1 MEPFNQFL
9 EEIFSKK
16 NSFKETSGK
25 ISSLDL
31 AKKLDE
37 TFCSL
42 SKKLKFI
49 HVTGTNGKGSVCF
62 QIASS
67 LAASGLNVGLF
78 TSPHLLCPTER
89 IAFFPRWSKQPTFI
103 SKEEFLNLGQIVL
116 KACSDR
122 DIPIVFFN
130 LLFQMALCFFF
141 NQKVDLAVI
150 EVGIGGRF
158 DTTNIIT
165 PILSVITSIDYDHK
179 ELLGSTLEEI
189 GWQKAGIIKEGIDVV
204 LGPTVIQNS
213 VFNEIKN
220 KKATFHAIK
229 KEFPDY
235 VSENHQIAL
244 TSLAV
249 LSKKLSINSPSF
261 SAHFTDK
268 PPCRFEVISE
278 SKWLDN
284 TSFSAIVLDVA
295 HNPHGF
301 NALIKKLQKELSELS
316 FVFLV
321 ALSARKESKEILK
334 ALSEC
339 SDTFFFPDMEDE
351 QFYKPSHLENQLK
364 AYTNSSALSGGTVK
378 SLFLKALSE
387 KRERRSA
394 LICCGSFY
402 LMKPILEI
410 LK

>member
-1 MEPFNQFL
+1 MDSFNQFL
-9 EEIFSKK
+9 EQIYSKK
-16 NSFKETSGK
+16 NSFKETSLI
-25 ISSLDL
+25 ISSFDL

-37 TFCSL
+37 TFSSP

-62 QIASS
+62 KVASS
-67 LAASGLNVGLF
+67 LAASGLTVGLF

-89 IAFFPRWSKQPTFI
+89 IAVFPRNSKTPSFI
-103 SKEEFLNLGQIVL
+103 SKNEFLNLGRVVL
-116 KACSDR
+116 KACSDC
-122 DIPIVFFN
+122 DIPVVFFN
-130 LLFQMALCFFF
+130 VLFQMAVSYFFD
-141 NQKVDLAVI
+141 QKVDVAVI

-165 PILSVITSIDYDHK
+165 PILSVITSIGYDHK

-189 GWQKAGIIKEGIDVV
+189 AWQKAGIIKEGVDVV
-204 LGPTVIQNS
+204 LGPTVTQNS

-220 KKATFHAIK
+220 KNAPFHSIK

-235 VSENHQIAL
+235 VSENHEIAL
-244 TSLAV
+244 TSLRV

-261 SAHFTDK
+261 STHFTHN
-268 PPCRFEVISE
+268 PPCRFQVVSQ

-284 TSFSAIVLDVA
+284 TSYSAIVLDVA

-301 NALIKKLQKELSELS
+301 NALIKKLHKELSELS

-321 ALSARKESKEILK
+321 ALTARKESQEILK
-334 ALSEC
+334 ALSQC
-339 SDTFFFPDMEDE
+339 SEAFFFPDMEDE
-351 QFYKPSHLENQLK
+351 QFYKPTDLKNQLK

-378 SLFLKALSE
+378 SMFLKALSE

-410 LK
+410 LQ